1 MRRLV
6 LKQSLPGRAFIRAL
20 ALCPPGRFFHK
31 QLVEVSLDNRVENGM
46 LVMHVKFGLGKVVHT
61 SGDRLY
67 IVFRDQ
73 SERTAR
79 IFKSSFPGISL
90 AEVQSDP
97 VLDNLTPLSE
107 EGGNWVLP
115 TERLSADAAVAAFL
129 AQWPRGFE
137 DSDYIESER
146 SKREKSHRLFVESF
160 GKGQIAALLADNKMD
175 ELATRTRTLVEQ
187 ANLLSRLEAATLFEA
202 LDIDYAARNYF
213 GALND
218 LLEVEYDETDETDE
232 RLEKAFRNYVNVC
245 ASLPQV
251 GESRVFAWQ
260 NITLLPFLAQPK
272 RHMFLKPVIT
282 RRAANTLAFDIGYD
296 TMPNWPTYAR
306 LLRMGKTWANITEEL
321 GPKDMIDVQSFLY
334 ASCGGYD
341 AA

>member
-1 MRRLV
+1 MH
-6 LKQSLPGRAFIRAL
+6 
-20 ALCPPGRFFHK
+20 CPPCRFFYK

-46 LVMHVKFGLGKVVHT
+46 LVKHIKFGLGKVVHT

-73 SERTAR
+73 SERAAR
-79 IFKSSFPGISL
+79 IFKSSFPGIGL
-90 AEVQSDP
+90 ADVQSDA

-115 TERLSADAAVAAFL
+115 TERLSPEAVIAGFL
-129 AQWPRGFE
+129 KQWPGGF
-137 DSDYIESER
+137 SDAGYIEKER
-146 SKREKSHRLFVESF
+146 AKRDHSHNLYVENF
-160 GKGQIAALLADNKMD
+160 GNGQIAELLAADNVA
-175 ELATRTRTLVEQ
+175 ELAARTKVLVEN
-187 ANLLSRLEAATLFEA
+187 ANLLSPLEAATLFET
-202 LDIDYAARNYF
+202 LDIGYAARSYF
-213 GALND
+213 IALNE
-218 LLEVEYDETDETDE
+218 LLTVEIDESEESDE
-232 RLEKAFRNYVNVC
+232 RLEKAFRNYINIC
-245 ASLPQV
+245 AALPQL

-260 NITLLPFLAQPK
+260 NVTLLPFLAQPE

-296 TMPNWPTYAR
+296 SMPNWPTYAR
-306 LLRMGKTWANITEEL
+306 LLTLGKTWGDIAAEL
-321 GPKDMIDVQSFLY
+321 EPKDMIDVQAFIY